1 MLWFCIMENRP
12 KAIFFD
18 IGHTLVKGSQPS
30 ARRLLGARLHLSEE
44 ETKRAGRLIMVHP
57 STNPAGLAREL
68 AQILPSHSLAEITKN
83 LERLW
88 EEQINSVEE
97 VPGATS
103 LLTSLKHDGIKL
115 GILSNIW
122 HPFYEGFRRACGEM
136 LQLFDYKILSYRIG
150 CKKPSLQFF
159 RHALTA
165 AELPAQSCCMVGDT
179 YELDMAPALQLGMR
193 TVWLLIHPEK
203 ERTAIATMLR
213 GETRQPHWVVENL
226 PEIQSLLKES
236 EE

>member
-1 MLWFCIMENRP
+1 MKNRT
-12 KAIFFD
+12 KAVFFD

-30 ARRLLGARLHLSEE
+30 ARRLLAARLHLSEK

-57 STNPAGLAREL
+57 STNPNSLAKALAG
-68 AQILPSHSLAEITKN
+68 ILPNHSLAEILKN

-97 VPGATS
+97 VPGAIP
-103 LLTSLKHDGIKL
+103 LLRTLKNNGIKL
-115 GILSNIW
+115 GVLSNIW
-122 HPFYEGFRRACGEM
+122 HPFYEGFCRTCEEM
-136 LQLFDYKILSYRIG
+136 LQLFDYRILSYRVG

-159 RHALTA
+159 RHAL
-165 AELPAQSCCMVGDT
+165 AEADFPAQSCCMVGDT

-193 TVWLLIHPEK
+193 TVWLLKHPEK
-203 ERTAIATMLR
+203 EKTAIAAMLR
-213 GETRQPHWVVENL
+213 GEKLHPNWVAEDL
-226 PEIQSLLKES
+226 QQILLFLEKT